1 MQPRPTRPG
10 VARPGLT
17 RPGLARPGLAQPGL
31 LGPALVRPGLISTV
45 LITGAAGGVARQLMP
60 GLLGRYALR
69 LTDRRPIATAG
80 EVGADDAT
88 RGPAAVDER
97 IGELCD
103 QAFLDTAVSGVDAIV
118 HLAGNADPASTW
130 EQLLEPNVRVP
141 TALLDAAQAHGV
153 RRVVLAS
160 SVHATGQRSG
170 TPEQPI
176 DPANAP
182 APCCRYGAS
191 KALVEAAASAAHW
204 SFGMSVVCL
213 RLGAVMAVP
222 GSADV
227 LGGWLGPADL
237 RQLMIR
243 SIEAEV
249 GHGVYYGISAN
260 TRSPFS
266 LLNAARELGYH
277 PTLDAEDYAGRVAP
291 GMDMGLCPAYVGP
304 PA

>member
-17 RPGLARPGLAQPGL
+17 RPGLARPGLLRPALLRPG
-31 LGPALVRPGLISTV
+31 LVRPGLISTV

-141 TALLDAAQAHGV
+141 TALLDAALAHGV

-170 TPEQPI
+170 TPSSRSTRPMR
-176 DPANAP
+176 PHP
-182 APCCRYGAS
+182 
-191 KALVEAAASAAHW
+191 AAATVPAR
-204 SFGMSVVCL
+204 
-213 RLGAVMAVP
+213 RLSKRRRARRTGHSGCRWCAC
-222 GSADV
+222 GSA
-227 LGGWLGPADL
+227 
-237 RQLMIR
+237 R
-243 SIEAEV
+243 
-249 GHGVYYGISAN
+249 
-260 TRSPFS
+260 
-266 LLNAARELGYH
+266 
-277 PTLDAEDYAGRVAP
+277 
-291 GMDMGLCPAYVGP
+291 
-304 PA
+304 